1 MIQRTRNKPSE
12 ISSLTLKQFLFKA
25 GCTQEK
31 ESIEVQGEIIYIYK
45 YLVRKM
51 LIFNTQTDE

>member
-45 YLVRKM
+45 YFSEYLQKY
-51 LIFNTQTDE
+51 LEKT